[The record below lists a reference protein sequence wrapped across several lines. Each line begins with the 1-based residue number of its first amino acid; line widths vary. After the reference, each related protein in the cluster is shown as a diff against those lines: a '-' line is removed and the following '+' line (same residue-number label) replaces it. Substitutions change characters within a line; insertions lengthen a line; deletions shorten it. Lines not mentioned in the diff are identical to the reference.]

1 MSDILNLRNILV
13 NVVDY
18 MEFVEKKGV
27 NTSGEEKKRLVISM
41 IKTELGSLYKDYKEE
56 IDLMIE
62 LIIFIT
68 KLDKKLN
75 INKKVKKSI
84 LDCISG
90 CV

>member
-1 MSDILNLRNILV
+1 MNLQNILE

-18 MEFVEKKGV
+18 MEFVEKKGNNV
-27 NTSGEEKKRLVISM
+27 LGSEKKRLVISM
-41 IKTELGSLYKDYKEE
+41 IKTELGSLYKNYKEE

-62 LIIFIT
+62 LVIFIS

-75 INKKVKKSI
+75 INKKVKKGI
-84 LDCISG
+84 LECISG

>member
-1 MSDILNLRNILV
+1 MSDILNLRNILE

-41 IKTELGSLYKDYKEE
+41 IKTELGSLYKDYKGE

-75 INKKVKKSI
+75 INKKVKKSV
-84 LDCISG
+84 LDCISS